1 MLLQGD
7 EFFSLQVGVSSTR
20 MYSEGTSI
28 SGVNDTDDGQRVR
41 VIASRCVRTSCL
53 CNVTSTLFQ

>member
-41 VIASRCVRTSCL
+41 HCVAL
-53 CNVTSTLFQ
+53 CTQLFV